1 MLKSFKKALI
11 GSVAVLLVATL
22 GGCGQ
27 KQSSAPSPSTST
39 SSSAKVKTESASVK
53 AYKAA
58 NALIKKGEY
67 QEALDKLEAVSSP
80 STRVKNLI
88 SDLQNYLAARSSYN
102 QGDYY
107 SAKKNLTTQ
116 SDSPEMKGAVN
127 NLQGRISSANG
138 ESASSSSS
146 QVANSQ
152 STAPANAKASSET
165 STDVVSDFAQK
176 MGFYGDSSYEII
188 PEGKT
193 GNSYRFE
200 VRQNNSD
207 NSVGHLVGIYT
218 YNSKTG
224 AVTQVQ

>member
-1 MLKSFKKALI
+1 MLKSFKKALV
-11 GSVAVLLVATL
+11 GSVAVLMMATL

-39 SSSAKVKTESASVK
+39 SSSAKVKTQSASVK

-67 QEALDKLEAVSSP
+67 QAALDKLEAVSSP

-116 SDSPEMKGAVN
+116 SDSAAMKGAVS

-138 ESASSSSS
+138 ESASSTSATS
-146 QVANSQ
+146 NSQ
-152 STAPANAKASSET
+152 STPANAKASSET
-165 STDVVSDFAQK
+165 DTDVVSDFAQK

-224 AVTQVQ
+224 SVTQVQ